1 MDVPPAF
8 LSSKAADPTSSWSA
22 FALEKQL
29 TDHPAGTD
37 SAPPGAL
44 AAEPPEQ
51 ANCLDRLLEE
61 ASDHLQLQML
71 LIETAAGN
79 EQADLGLIARAYHF
93 AAARHTGQTRKSGE
107 PFMQHC
113 VEVARILAQMR
124 LDSTTVA
131 AGLLHDVLEDTP
143 VTIEEIGVEFG
154 PEIAGLTDGVTKIE
168 RFQYES
174 REKRQAETYRKM
186 LLSMVKDIRVIL
198 VKFADRLH
206 NMRTLDHVDEEQQM
220 RIARETTEVYAPL
233 AHRLGL
239 ARIRWELE
247 DRSLKYADP
256 EKYAEIRDK
265 VAMKRGEREAY
276 IEEFKAPILAE
287 LKRNSIDVEIAG
299 RPKNFYSI
307 YTKMASRGKPFEE
320 IYDLTAVRIIVN
332 SVRECYHALGL
343 IHTLYHPVPD
353 RFKDYIATPK
363 TNMYQSLHTSVI
375 GPRGLSVEVQIRTRE
390 MHHTAEIGIAAHWRY
405 KSGEGSESGDFDRHM
420 NWMSQVLD
428 WQRDE
433 SDPAEFMENL
443 KIELYQDEIFVFTP
457 MGDLHQLPLG
467 ATPVDFAFAIHTD
480 IGLHC
485 LTAKMNGQ
493 IVPLSTALSS
503 GDTVE
508 IVTSSHQNP
517 GQAWLDF
524 VKTAKARHSI
534 GRWLKEEW
542 YAHSVRLGQQMLE
555 GELKRYRKRV
565 ESDLL
570 DTVAQK
576 LGLADGE
583 HLYAGIGS
591 GDLSV
596 TRVVNQLIPD
606 SPKRRIRPTMKDG
619 RGIRI
624 QGMNDMMI
632 HFGKCCTPIPGDTVV
647 GLMTRGRGISIHRTD
662 CPNSADITDDPERL
676 VYVEW
681 DLEEDRSFA
690 VQLLVRSTDR
700 KYLLS
705 DIARVISDI
714 GANIRSTSTTTVD
727 HLAKQTFWID
737 VRDTQQ
743 LQAVIRNLT
752 AVEGVTQVLRDEP
765 DLSSTA

>member
-1 MDVPPAF
+1 LKEP
-8 LSSKAADPTSSWSA
+8 
-22 FALEKQL
+22 L
-29 TDHPAGTD
+29 TDIPPTPDSTPSGQLSTEERVPAG
-37 SAPPGAL
+37 A
-44 AAEPPEQ
+44 
-51 ANCLDRLLEE
+51 LDRLLEE

-79 EQADLGLIARAYHF
+79 EQANLDLIARAYYF
-93 AAARHTGQTRKSGE
+93 AASRHTGQTRKSGE
-107 PFMQHC
+107 PFMYHC

-143 VTIEEIGVEFG
+143 VTIDEISSEFG

-168 RFQYES
+168 RFRYES

-206 NMRTLDHVDEEQQM
+206 NMRTLDHVDHEQQL
-220 RIARETTEVYAPL
+220 RISRETAEVYAPL

-247 DRSLKYADP
+247 DRSLRYSDP

-265 VAMKRGEREAY
+265 VAMKREGRELY
-276 IEEFKAPILAE
+276 IEEFKAPIEAE
-287 LKRNSIDVEIAG
+287 LRKNSIAVEIAG

-307 YTKMASRGKPFEE
+307 YTKMASRGRPFEE
-320 IYDLTAVRIIVN
+320 IYDLTAVRIIVG

-343 IHTLYHPVPD
+343 VHTLYHPVPD

-375 GPRGLSVEVQIRTRE
+375 GPKGLSVEVQIRTRK

-405 KSGEGSESGDFDRHM
+405 KSGEGSEAGEFDRHV
-420 NWMSQVLD
+420 NWMRQVLD
-428 WQRDE
+428 WQRDD
-433 SDPAEFMENL
+433 SDPAEFLANL

-457 MGDLHQLPLG
+457 MGDLHQLPVG
-467 ATPVDFAFAIHTD
+467 ATPVDFAFAVHTD

-485 LTAKMNGQ
+485 LTAKVNRQ
-493 IVPLSTALSS
+493 IVPLSASLNS
-503 GDTVE
+503 GDAVE
-508 IVTSSHQNP
+508 IVTSSRQHP
-517 GQAWLDF
+517 SQAWLDF

-555 GELKRYRKRV
+555 QELKRYRKRV
-565 ESDLL
+565 ESGLL
-570 DTVAQK
+570 DSVAQE

-596 TRVVNQLIPD
+596 TRVINQLIPD
-606 SPKRRIRPTMKDG
+606 SPKRRIRPNMKDR

-624 QGMNDMMI
+624 LGMNDMLI
-632 HFGKCCTPIPGDTVV
+632 HFGKCCTPIPGDLVL
-647 GLMTRGRGISIHRTD
+647 GLVTRGRGVSVHRTD
-662 CPNSADITDDPERL
+662 CPNISDITEDPERI
-676 VYVEW
+676 VEVEW
-681 DLEEDRSFA
+681 DVVEDQSFT

-714 GANIRSTSTTTVD
+714 GANIQSTSTTTVD

-743 LQAVIRNLT
+743 LQAVIKNLT
-752 AVEGVTQVLRDEP
+752 TVEGVTQVQRVYEP
-765 DLSSTA
+765 DQSPS